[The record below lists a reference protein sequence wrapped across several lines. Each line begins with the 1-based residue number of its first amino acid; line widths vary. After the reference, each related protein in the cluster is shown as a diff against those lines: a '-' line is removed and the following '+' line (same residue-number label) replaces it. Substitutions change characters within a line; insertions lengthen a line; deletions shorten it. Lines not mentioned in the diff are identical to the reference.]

1 MFWLKSLKMQEMDR
15 VKFEYAIIRIVPK
28 VERDE
33 FFNVGVILFSK
44 RKKFLDIKYEIGRNK
59 LECFSE
65 EMDIESLNDYLNAWK
80 SICLGAPAGGASGK
94 LDLSDRFRWLTASR
108 STIIQSS
115 QTHSGLCLDPEKEL
129 EDIFK
134 RYAL

>member
-1 MFWLKSLKMQEMDR
+1 MQDR
-15 VKFEYAIIRIVPK
+15 VKYEYAIIRIVPK
-28 VERDE
+28 VEREE

-44 RKKFLDIKYEIGRNK
+44 RKKFLGVKFHMCKNK
-59 LECFSE
+59 LTTFSCE
-65 EMDIESLNDYLNAWK
+65 VDFDTLNNYLKAWEDIC
-80 SICLGAPAGGASGK
+80 IGAPKGGIIGE

-115 QTHSGLCLDPEKEL
+115 ETHSGLCLDPQKEL

-134 RYAL
+134 NCVL